1 MEGLKKYRISLK
13 FSEKDPRQ
21 VDVANLLKQL
31 GRKKSAFITEAVKYY
46 LENNPNPNIPGNN
59 NVLTNML
66 TENIVKNTILK
77 MIQSGELVYT
87 NLQPEQKE
95 KNKISKEIIENFN
108 VDKVEET
115 HTIPIP
121 ETKSVETNSD
131 IDDMLDM
138 LDGAFNT

>member
-95 KNKISKEIIENFN
+95 KNKISKEIIENLN
-108 VDKVEET
+108 VDKIEEPS
-115 HTIPIP
+115 IVPIT
-121 ETKSVETNSD
+121 ETKNVETNSD

-138 LDGAFNT
+138 LDSAFD